1 MQVVQRRL
9 LTVSTPFVWRDEE
22 AAAAAAA
29 GGGRFMLATDANA
42 VSRVVHDWL
51 AQHVQDSG

>member
-1 MQVVQRRL
+1 M
-9 LTVSTPFVWRDEE
+9 STPFVWRDEE

-29 GGGRFMLATDANA
+29 GGGRFMVATDANA
-42 VSRVVHDWL
+42 VSRVVNAWL

>member
-1 MQVVQRRL
+1 M
-9 LTVSTPFVWRDEE
+9 STPFVWRDEE
-22 AAAAAAA
+22 AAAAAAE
-29 GGGRFMLATDANA
+29 GGGRFMVATDANA